1 MIKGSVHQ
9 KDITVINI
17 YVLNIGPL
25 KYIKQ
30 MLTVLKREIENS
42 IIMDFT
48 HLSLIDCKT
57 RLKN

>member
-30 MLTVLKREIENS
+30 ILTVLKREIENS

-48 HLSLIDCKT
+48 HLI
-57 RLKN
+57 N